1 MVVVVVRRLTSAL
14 VSPAI
19 LPFAACSSRCHRR
32 RLACTR
38 SVLYLSVFLR
48 LFSPVCT
55 SKTSR
60 SSSFV
65 VVVVVVQFPPRQ
77 PPPPPLLSSSS
88 FSRRGAHPPKLFLLL
103 VLARKRKREKFSPLD
118 ASYSSVGVCSFFD
131 ERFSIDRVFFS
142 NLSLST
148 KKNKNEQ
155 KKLLGGW
162 NYSFFFFFSHH
173 LCRCFC
179 CFCSPTLP
187 KATLFSADDKDATTK
202 SSSSFLSP
210 FLVFFRE

>member
-55 SKTSR
+55 NKTSR
-60 SSSFV
+60 SFV
-65 VVVVVVQFPPRQ
+65 VVVVGFPPRQ

-103 VLARKRKREKFSPLD
+103 LLLLARTRTRKREKFSPLD
-118 ASYSSVGVCSFFD
+118 ASCSSVVSVCSFFD
-131 ERFSIDRVFFS
+131 ERFSIDDRVFFS
-142 NLSLST
+142 NLSLH
-148 KKNKNEQ
+148 KKKQE
-155 KKLLGGW
+155 
-162 NYSFFFFFSHH
+162 
-173 LCRCFC
+173 
-179 CFCSPTLP
+179 
-187 KATLFSADDKDATTK
+187 
-202 SSSSFLSP
+202 
-210 FLVFFRE
+210 

>member
-65 VVVVVVQFPPRQ
+65 VVVVVQFPPRQ
-77 PPPPPLLSSSS
+77 PPPPPPLLSSSS

-103 VLARKRKREKFSPLD
+103 LLLLARTRRRKREKFSPLD
-118 ASYSSVGVCSFFD
+118 ASCSSVVSVCSFFD
-131 ERFSIDRVFFS
+131 ERFSIDDRVFFS
-142 NLSLST
+142 NLSLH
-148 KKNKNEQ
+148 KKKQE
-155 KKLLGGW
+155 
-162 NYSFFFFFSHH
+162 
-173 LCRCFC
+173 
-179 CFCSPTLP
+179 
-187 KATLFSADDKDATTK
+187 
-202 SSSSFLSP
+202 
-210 FLVFFRE
+210 

>member
-77 PPPPPLLSSSS
+77 PPPPPPLLSSSS

-103 VLARKRKREKFSPLD
+103 LLLLARTRTRKREKFSPLD
-118 ASYSSVGVCSFFD
+118 ASSYSSVVKVCSFFD
-131 ERFSIDRVFFS
+131 ERFSIDRVFFF
-142 NLSLST
+142 LSLST
-148 KKNKNEQ
+148 KKKQE
-155 KKLLGGW
+155 
-162 NYSFFFFFSHH
+162 
-173 LCRCFC
+173 
-179 CFCSPTLP
+179 
-187 KATLFSADDKDATTK
+187 
-202 SSSSFLSP
+202 
-210 FLVFFRE
+210 

>member
-60 SSSFV
+60 SSSSFVV

-103 VLARKRKREKFSPLD
+103 LLLARTRTRKREKFSPLD
-118 ASYSSVGVCSFFD
+118 ASCSSVVSVCSFFD
-131 ERFSIDRVFFS
+131 ERFSIDDRVFFS
-142 NLSLST
+142 NLSLH
-148 KKNKNEQ
+148 KKKQE
-155 KKLLGGW
+155 
-162 NYSFFFFFSHH
+162 
-173 LCRCFC
+173 
-179 CFCSPTLP
+179 
-187 KATLFSADDKDATTK
+187 
-202 SSSSFLSP
+202 
-210 FLVFFRE
+210 

>member
-77 PPPPPLLSSSS
+77 PPPPPPLLSSSS

-103 VLARKRKREKFSPLD
+103 LLLLLARTRTRKREKFSPLD
-118 ASYSSVGVCSFFD
+118 ASCSSVVSVCSFFD
-131 ERFSIDRVFFS
+131 ERFSIDDRVFFS
-142 NLSLST
+142 NLSLH
-148 KKNKNEQ
+148 KKKQE
-155 KKLLGGW
+155 
-162 NYSFFFFFSHH
+162 
-173 LCRCFC
+173 
-179 CFCSPTLP
+179 
-187 KATLFSADDKDATTK
+187 
-202 SSSSFLSP
+202 
-210 FLVFFRE
+210 

>member
-65 VVVVVVQFPPRQ
+65 VVVVVQFPPRQ
-77 PPPPPLLSSSS
+77 PPPPPPLLSSSS

-103 VLARKRKREKFSPLD
+103 LLARRKRKREKFSPLD
-118 ASYSSVGVCSFFD
+118 ASYSSVVVCSFFD
-131 ERFSIDRVFFS
+131 ERFSIDDRVFFS
-142 NLSLST
+142 NLSLH
-148 KKNKNEQ
+148 KKKQE
-155 KKLLGGW
+155 
-162 NYSFFFFFSHH
+162 
-173 LCRCFC
+173 
-179 CFCSPTLP
+179 
-187 KATLFSADDKDATTK
+187 
-202 SSSSFLSP
+202 
-210 FLVFFRE
+210 